1 METVRFRGWLI
12 DSDNYQKYLIEGFRS
27 HNLIV
32 ILHALS
38 SELVETYNM
47 LLSNI
52 QDPFMRFVE
61 FNLRSTLYRNIVLS
75 IEVSLSLEQEKFSF
89 AFEVYDKIY
98 GKTYHPPPVIPKYS
112 FWRSSLSVWSQ
123 KMSDYHKSNRKI
135 YDYIT
140 AKLRENSLLG
150 YLSTKIERLPSVYRY
165 GATHAASS
173 GMKPSSTAS
182 VKFSRTRHIKRH
194 KAVFSLKA
202 SSKTMKKF
210 IKCQP
215 RITLNIQLICP

>member
-75 IEVSLSLEQEKFSF
+75 IEVSLSLE
-89 AFEVYDKIY
+89 
-98 GKTYHPPPVIPKYS
+98 
-112 FWRSSLSVWSQ
+112 
-123 KMSDYHKSNRKI
+123 
-135 YDYIT
+135 
-140 AKLRENSLLG
+140 
-150 YLSTKIERLPSVYRY
+150 
-165 GATHAASS
+165 
-173 GMKPSSTAS
+173 
-182 VKFSRTRHIKRH
+182 
-194 KAVFSLKA
+194 
-202 SSKTMKKF
+202 
-210 IKCQP
+210 
-215 RITLNIQLICP
+215 